1 MWVIS
6 YKKIL
11 LFLELISVNRNIL
24 KKLAYTYIERRDDVY
39 MEYAKDDIFEIR
51 YNESQ
56 DILEIG
62 EKSWTSKLKNKIK
75 NHKLFSTIVMV
86 LAVFSIIN
94 IIMIYNFM
102 NILQNI

>member
-1 MWVIS
+1 
-6 YKKIL
+6 
-11 LFLELISVNRNIL
+11 
-24 KKLAYTYIERRDDVY
+24 
-39 MEYAKDDIFEIR
+39 MEFAKDDIFNTK

-56 DILEIG
+56 NNIEVG

-75 NHKLFSTIVMV
+75 NHKLFSTVVMV

-94 IIMIYNFM
+94 MIMIYNFF

>member
-11 LFLELISVNRNIL
+11 LFLELISVNRNIF

-56 DILEIG
+56 DRLEIG
-62 EKSWTSKLKNKIK
+62 KKSWTSKLKNKIK